1 MSCFN
6 APLSF
11 IPILGILFPKSFLAG
26 EFHIT
31 MSTRCDRRIVF
42 DIDPETGEV
51 EEYEWKIGK
60 KPLPLIRPRIEKKE
74 SEEDEKD
81 KVN

>member
-1 MSCFN
+1 
-6 APLSF
+6 
-11 IPILGILFPKSFLAG
+11 
-26 EFHIT
+26 

-51 EEYEWKIGK
+51 EEYEWEIGK
-60 KPLPLIRPRIEKKE
+60 KPLPLIRPRIEKE
-74 SEEDEKD
+74 EDEEDEKD